1 MRDFDLVMPRTL
13 SEALAALSASETSVQ
28 PIAGGTDMVVDVR
41 SRRAKPDVLVALQ
54 HISELQGVVRED
66 GKMRVGARTTVSELL
81 HNPLIAEHANIA
93 RQAAQ
98 VFANPMVRNLAT
110 VGGNVGS
117 ASPAG
122 DIITPLLA
130 LDAEVE
136 LASKNGGRRLPLE
149 VFLIGPRKTMRR
161 PDEIIKALRFVRPA
175 PHSGHAFYK
184 LGLRQAD
191 AISIINVAVHIER
204 DGTRVADVRIA
215 LGAVSPTPIRAHKA
229 ESFLRGKVLT
239 DSEAR
244 ETARIASEESAPI
257 DDLRAGSEYRR
268 RMVRVYTERMLQ
280 QAWGAAR

>member
-13 SEALAALSASETSVQ
+13 SEALAAMSASDISVQ

-54 HISELQGVVRED
+54 HIPELQGVVREN
-66 GKMRVGARTTVSELL
+66 GMIRLGARTTVTELL
-81 HNPLIAEHANIA
+81 QNPLIADHADIA

-136 LASKNGGRRLPLE
+136 LLSENGGRKLSLE
-149 VFLIGPRKTMRR
+149 NFLVGPRKTVRR
-161 PDEIIKALRFVRPA
+161 LDEIIVALRFVRPA

-191 AISIINVAVHIER
+191 AISIINVAVLLER
-204 DGTRVADVRIA
+204 DGPLVGDVRIA
-215 LGAVSPTPIRAHKA
+215 LGAVSPTPIRAHQA
-229 ESFLRGKVLT
+229 ESILRGKTFT

-244 ETARIASEESAPI
+244 EAARIASDEAAPI
-257 DDLRAGSEYRR
+257 DDLRAGAEYRR
-268 RMVRVYTERMLQ
+268 RMVRVYAERMLQ
-280 QAWGAAR
+280 QAWSRAR